1 MDPVTA
7 FGLAAGVLQVVD
19 LSFKALSKCRETYT
33 DGSLAENRSTE
44 EITKYLGETTDRLKV
59 AVQNAPSARSQD
71 STDIIDIST
80 KCSKT
85 AEELLTELAK
95 LRIEAG
101 GGRRQAVAKG
111 IRALRRKKFIAD
123 SQQKLETYQRLLDT
137 RILAR
142 LDSHSVQQTKNF
154 QSLDHRVKD
163 LAAGLD
169 QGRNTVAKLLAVQNL
184 EIRDHLDRR
193 LNEHAQAEQEFKA
206 QARFKDSLFY
216 PEVYSRQDDIPIAHE
231 GTCQWIFLDR
241 DCHPWPSLVEWF
253 KHGMSSPNT

>member
-19 LSFKALSKCRETYT
+19 LSFKALSKCREIYT
-33 DGSLAENRSTE
+33 EGSLAENRSPE
-44 EITKYLGETTDRLKV
+44 EITKYLGETTDRLKT

-95 LRIEAG
+95 MRIESG
-101 GGRRQAVAKG
+101 GGRRQAIAKG
-111 IRALRRKKFIAD
+111 IRAMRRKKFIAD

-142 LDSHSVQQTKNF
+142 LNSHSVQQAKDF
-154 QSLDHRVKD
+154 QSLDHGVKD
-163 LAAGLD
+163 LAAALD
-169 QGRNTVAKLLAVQNL
+169 
-184 EIRDHLDRR
+184 
-193 LNEHAQAEQEFKA
+193 
-206 QARFKDSLFY
+206 
-216 PEVYSRQDDIPIAHE
+216 
-231 GTCQWIFLDR
+231 
-241 DCHPWPSLVEWF
+241 
-253 KHGMSSPNT
+253 